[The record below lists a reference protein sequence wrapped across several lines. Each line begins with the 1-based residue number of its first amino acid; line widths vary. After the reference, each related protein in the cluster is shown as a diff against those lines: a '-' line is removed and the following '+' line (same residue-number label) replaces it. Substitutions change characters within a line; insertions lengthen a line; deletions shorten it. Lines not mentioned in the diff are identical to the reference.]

1 MTFLPTITNRR
12 PIVGVLAS
20 WQVYAGTLNT
30 LLSPILHGIYD
41 AARAR
46 EVNILMACGVV
57 SDFSSGI
64 RAAWPVAAPDVD
76 FLPVGAWNTDGL
88 IVIAPNFSD
97 AIQADCIGE
106 MQRGGHPL
114 VFAST
119 ADVGPAVCVDNAGG
133 IRAALEHL
141 KTHGHERIAFIGAE
155 EERAGDGLERLQ
167 AFLAFNQAHNLPADL
182 RLLAY
187 GHFTTPG
194 GYAAMRQI
202 LDSGADF
209 SAVLACNDESAV
221 GAMQALREAGKRIP
235 QDVAVI
241 GFDNRFEAR
250 NQSPPL
256 TTVNQPAYEI
266 GWQSLE
272 LMLERLAGQ
281 ASEQTILRVPSQLV
295 IRGSCGCQPNLL
307 APGAL
312 PDGEKIADTVDSIS
326 AAVFA
331 QVGQLHLEAIR
342 ALVARLVDG
351 FSASI
356 AQSDGAPF
364 QVALKAIL
372 DHLET
377 LDEDAHAWQAAIHLL
392 RHRWLMLD
400 ATSPAREQVLE
411 WLDQARMAISECAQ
425 RQLLRY
431 FARQNVATQQLS
443 LMSADLSEAV
453 ELAPL
458 QSILDRFVQ
467 NLGIRHAKLVL
478 FEPASDDPVAWSVF
492 PGSEAATRRFP
503 TRSFPPA
510 NLYDDTP
517 PWQLALLPL
526 VVQKQPA
533 GFIAFDAADLYP
545 CLAVARQVASTLE
558 SIRLYREAAEG
569 RQLAEEANRLKS
581 RFLSTV
587 SHELR
592 TPLNLIVGWSEMLL
606 NNPGADAAR
615 FAGHIH
621 TSAQHLGRLIR
632 DVLDLASSD
641 AGQLRLTCEPLDLP
655 EALQMVAETGRQMA
669 AEKGLAW
676 QAELPA
682 GLPRIWGDRTRLQQI
697 TLNLVSNAIKFTSK
711 GHVALRIASDG
722 PWLSVSVQDTG
733 LGIAP
738 EEQPWIFDEFRQ
750 SERTAARGY
759 GGLGLGLAICKRL
772 VELHNGEVGV
782 SSSGEEGSGSMFFF
796 RLPVLDSAE
805 ASAPNPRS
813 GSVLILT
820 SRPGSDD
827 PIRARLERAGFAALQ
842 QSVDENPDWLSSVLV
857 SPPGAVVLDETLA
870 AQYGWELLKVL
881 KGNPHTANIPVLF
894 YSLEGESGSMLA
906 LDYLMKPV
914 GAGDLIQALK
924 RQGWVGKLQGGERTI
939 LIVDDDPGML
949 EMNSQLIQD
958 QFPRH
963 RVLKASDGRAALEIL
978 AKTPV
983 QLVLLDLMMPEV
995 DGFGVL
1001 AQMRE
1006 WDKTR
1011 DTAVIVLTSKSLTE
1025 ADMARLN
1032 QGVAMVMGKGL
1043 YAASEMLAHIEAVLG
1058 RNPRLGSDSQRL
1070 ARKAMAYIHQHY
1082 AAQITREGLAR
1093 HVNASDGH
1101 LARCFRQET
1110 GLSPMAYLNRYRVHQ
1125 AQARLAGS
1133 QQSVTAI
1140 ALACGFS
1147 DVNYFSRVFHQE
1159 TGMTPLAYRKMQGK

>member
-1 MTFLPTITNRR
+1 
-12 PIVGVLAS
+12 VLAS

-30 LLSPILHGIYD
+30 LLSPILRGIYD
-41 AARAR
+41 AARSR
-46 EVNILMACGVV
+46 EVNILMACGVI

-64 RAAWPVAAPDVD
+64 RAAWPLNDPDVD
-76 FLPVGAWNTDGL
+76 FLPVGMWNTDGL
-88 IVIAPNFSD
+88 IIIAPSQSGG
-97 AIQADCIGE
+97 AQSVCIRE
-106 MQRGGHPL
+106 MQQAGHPL
-114 VFAST
+114 VFAET
-119 ADVGPAVCVDNAGG
+119 AEMGPAVCLDNATG
-133 IRAALEHL
+133 IRDALEHL
-141 KTHGHERIAFIGAE
+141 KSHGHRRIAFIGAE
-155 EERAGDGLERLQ
+155 ENGAGDGQERLQ
-167 AFLAFNQAHNLPADL
+167 AFLDFNRAHRLPEDP

-187 GHFTTPG
+187 GHFTNPG
-194 GYAAMRQI
+194 GYAAMQQI
-202 LDSGADF
+202 LASGATF
-209 SAVLACNDESAV
+209 SAVLACNDECAV

-241 GFDNRFEAR
+241 GFDNRFESR

-256 TTVNQPAYEI
+256 TTVNLPAYEI

-281 ASEQTILRVPSQLV
+281 ASEKTILRVPSQLV
-295 IRGSCGCQPNLL
+295 IRESCGCRANT
-307 APGAL
+307 L
-312 PDGEKIADTVDSIS
+312 PAENPSTDVEWSEAIS

-331 QVGQLHLEAIR
+331 QTGQLHLENIRQLTAGLVESFSESITSDNFLPFQR
-342 ALVARLVDG
+342 ALN
-351 FSASI
+351 
-356 AQSDGAPF
+356 
-364 QVALKAIL
+364 AIL
-372 DHLET
+372 AQVNS
-377 LDEDAHAWQAAIHLL
+377 LDEDAHAWQVAIHLL
-392 RHRWLMLD
+392 RHRWLAGSKPGPNHL
-400 ATSPAREQVLE
+400 QVLE

-425 RQLLRY
+425 TQLLRY
-431 FARQNVATQQLS
+431 FARQSAATQQLS

-458 QSILDRFVQ
+458 QSILDRYIE
-467 NLGIRHAKLVL
+467 NLGIHHAKLVL
-478 FEPASDDPVAWSVF
+478 FEPDSDDPLAWSVL
-492 PGSEAATRRFP
+492 PGAESSLKRFP

-510 NLYDDTP
+510 ALYPDSP

-526 VVQKQPA
+526 LVQKQPA
-533 GFIAFDAADLYP
+533 GFIAFDAANLYP

-606 NNPGADAAR
+606 NDPGADAAR

-641 AGQLRLTCEPLDLP
+641 AGQLRLTCEPLDLS
-655 EALQMVAETGRQMA
+655 ETLQMVAETGRQMA
-669 AEKGLAW
+669 AEKGLDW

-697 TLNLVSNAIKFTSK
+697 TLNLVSNAVKFTSR
-711 GHVALRIASDG
+711 GQVALRIVAEG
-722 PWLSVSVQDTG
+722 GWLSVSVQDTG

-750 SERTAARGY
+750 SERTTTRGY

-782 SSSGEEGSGSMFFF
+782 SSSGEEGSGSTFFF

-820 SRPGSDD
+820 SRPDSSD
-827 PIRARLERAGFAALQ
+827 PIRARLERGGFAVLQ
-842 QSVDENPDWLSSVLV
+842 QSVDDNPDWLSSVLV

-870 AQYGWELLKVL
+870 VQYGWELLKVL

-894 YSLEGESGSMLA
+894 YALEGESGSMLA

-924 RQGWVGKLQGGERTI
+924 RQGWAGRPQGGEQTI
-939 LIVDDDPGML
+939 LIADDDPGML
-949 EMNSQLIQD
+949 EMNSRLIQD

-963 RVLKASDGRAALEIL
+963 HVLKASDGRAALEIL
-978 AKTPV
+978 SKTPV

-1043 YAASEMLAHIEAVLG
+1043 YAASEMLAHVEATLG
-1058 RNPRLGSDSQRL
+1058 RNPRLGSDSQRM
-1070 ARKAMAYIHQHY
+1070 ARKAMAYIHEHF
-1082 AAQITREGLAR
+1082 AAPITREELAR

-1110 GLSPMAYLNRYRVHQ
+1110 GLSPMAYLNRYRVRQ
-1125 AQARLAGS
+1125 AQTRLAGS

-1159 TGMTPLAYRKMQGK
+1159 TGMTPLAYRKLNRSQA